1 MLDQGS
7 RAVPSGLM
15 TMQVSFNGRRDAAG
29 PDGRGA
35 ASPTLTNPDMI
46 LPDYDD
52 SESLDDDD
60 DDDDDDDPLSPPALW
75 QHDAQSPCNDF
86 GSFSRVGFGS
96 VPLGPTTPIIYGN
109 GTMLSDI
116 GEVTEVEST
125 VGTQSRQA
133 MSRLS
138 GLGGDDTP
146 LGSSPTMGNKV
157 FKKRST
163 QHAARER
170 RFSSDSNSTIN
181 DHERAAAAF
190 DDFDDSVSVDDSN
203 FQGDDEESMASSYVD
218 DSTALSPR
226 LAARSA
232 QGLSLNE
239 DRFSTSSI
247 SKRAEQILANAKRR
261 LTTMEGNL
269 NRARTFSYSS
279 VSDGSTPSPVGRPA
293 TSLREH
299 VPLSSSHARNASET
313 GFLQATARPTVQLQR
328 SASALGAAG
337 GYRQPVQSRSAE
349 PLGGRYSHS
358 SAKLS
363 HHPLDTTLAPL
374 SEDGDDAVEVER
386 TPPSYQHNSIASP
399 TFGVYPEVALTRSAS
414 VAQVRD
420 LQDQMQGLKGK
431 ISTLKEQ
438 ARADS
443 MKRRSL
449 QSLRTPS
456 PFTHATWSQSYSER
470 QEVSSPVQGSPG
482 PVTPWNGVV
491 PGSEANDDGKPV
503 ERGIEVVPEE
513 DEQSTVD
520 GYHEAREAQD
530 DEEPHVT
537 GIEAEQ
543 DAGTHYE
550 GFDGAYHSPG
560 VDGEVLA
567 EDAATQGVED
577 GANIEGVEDNAD
589 SSRDDVSESGES
601 LYHDTVQHA
610 ISHEDREDA
619 FDYEHFFLH
628 SAMGTISRQEA
639 TRDYDYESEGSDDS
653 AQTTRGPT
661 TGVARRASLDTFVT
675 VDSFATAA
683 EGRESRNS
691 ATTAGDTR
699 VEDGFVTPTE
709 HLEDATTARRAT
721 LEGTSGSGS
730 GGSSGDEASRYR
742 DDRPRANSVLHRPA
756 SLTFKAALHRPSV
769 SSFESTGTNRSFPL
783 VNRTRLSGGIL
794 TPGASPEYDL
804 KQVAESLMSETTSVY
819 DREGTNGGGPNSP
832 AIQMLSRE
840 DQLLVEHVVASLGKC
855 VLGLTESSR
864 MNPSGLEKFRHR
876 IEAAK
881 RVLEGGE

>member
-1 MLDQGS
+1 
-7 RAVPSGLM
+7 
-15 TMQVSFNGRRDAAG
+15 MQASFNGRRDAVG
-29 PDGRGA
+29 PDGSRGA
-35 ASPTLTNPDMI
+35 ASPYGPHPASPTLTNPDMI

-52 SESLDDDD
+52 SESLDDDHH
-60 DDDDDDDPLSPPALW
+60 PLSPPSMW
-75 QHDAQSPCNDF
+75 QHDAQGAANDF
-86 GSFSRVGFGS
+86 GSFSQVGYGS
-96 VPLGPTTPIIYGN
+96 APLGPTTPIIYGN

-125 VGTQSRQA
+125 VGTQSRQG

-138 GLGGDDTP
+138 AMGGDDTP
-146 LGSSPTMGNKV
+146 LRSSPTGGRRLL
-157 FKKRST
+157 KKRSV

-170 RFSSDSNSTIN
+170 RLSSDSTSTIDGN
-181 DHERAAAAF
+181 DRAAATF
-190 DDFDDSVSVDDSN
+190 DDFDDAVSVDDSN

-218 DSTALSPR
+218 DAAALSPR
-226 LAARSA
+226 LAARASA
-232 QGLSLNE
+232 QGLNLNE

-299 VPLSSSHARNASET
+299 APHSSNHVRNVSET
-313 GFLQATARPTVQLQR
+313 GFLQATARPTAQLQR

-337 GYRQPVQSRSAE
+337 GYRQPVQSRSAD
-349 PLGGRYSHS
+349 PLGGRHSH

-374 SEDGDDAVEVER
+374 SEDGDDAFADER
-386 TPPSYQHNSIASP
+386 TRASSQHNSIASP
-399 TFGVYPEVALTRSAS
+399 TFGVYPEIALTRSAS

-420 LQDQMQGLKGK
+420 LQDQMEGLKGK
-431 ISTLKEQ
+431 ISSLKEQ

-456 PFTHATWSQSYSER
+456 PFTHARWGQTYSER
-470 QEVSSPVQGSPG
+470 QGVSSPEQGSPAL
-482 PVTPWNGVV
+482 VTPWNGVV
-491 PGSEANDDGKPV
+491 PGFETQENGKPV
-503 ERGIEVVPEE
+503 ERAIEAVPEE
-513 DEQSTVD
+513 DEQSTV
-520 GYHEAREAQD
+520 GGFHEARETQEN
-530 DEEPHVT
+530 DEVHAT
-537 GIEAEQ
+537 EAEAEAEAVQ
-543 DAGTHYE
+543 EADTHYE
-550 GFDGAYHSPG
+550 GFDGAYHASG
-560 VDGEVLA
+560 DDGEGHA
-567 EDAATQGVED
+567 DEEE
-577 GANIEGVEDNAD
+577 IEGGEDDAD
-589 SSRDDVSESGES
+589 NNRDDVSESGES
-601 LYHDTVQHA
+601 LYHDTVQHP

-628 SAMGTISRQEA
+628 SAMGTISRQGI
-639 TRDYDYESEGSDDS
+639 TRDYDYDSEGSDDS
-653 AQTTRGPT
+653 VQTTRGPT
-661 TGVARRASLDTFVT
+661 VGVGRRASQDTFVT

-691 ATTAGDTR
+691 TTTAGGRT
-699 VEDGFVTPTE
+699 EDGFVTPSE
-709 HLEDATTARRAT
+709 QFEDTTTTARRAT
-721 LEGTSGSGS
+721 LGGGSGSGS
-730 GGSSGDEASRYR
+730 GSGSSGDEALRYR
-742 DDRPRANSVLHRPA
+742 DERPRANSVLHRPA
-756 SLTFKAALHRPSV
+756 SITFKAALHRPSV

-819 DREGTNGGGPNSP
+819 DRESTNGGPHSP

-855 VLGLTESSR
+855 VLGLTEASR
-864 MNPSGLEKFRHR
+864 TNPSGLEEFRRR

-881 RVLEGGE
+881 RVLESGE